1 MPLSRVAA
9 LLFMGWQIAL
19 ISQHVD
25 WTHTRKHCKL
35 SQEEEKEG
43 KGCSGSF
50 AALLVVL
57 LEAISAGLSPI
68 PLPFLFCT
76 RAHSVEARG
85 AGFSVSSAAAA
96 SSSLATSTQCA
107 VQRGRLKTQRNKE
120 INKTG
125 NSTTEREKKKNK
137 KHKNT
142 KKTWDADKVINQ
154 LGHQSVQP
162 TATATEAAPAT
173 VAAAATGPSLPH
185 LSQRDQRDLQWSDF
199 DSKLQNATY
208 ICR

>member
-1 MPLSRVAA
+1 MLGIFCCSA
-9 LLFMGWQIAL
+9 
-19 ISQHVD
+19 
-25 WTHTRKHCKL
+25 
-35 SQEEEKEG
+35 
-43 KGCSGSF
+43 GCAFGSHLSGS
-50 AALLVVL
+50 L
-57 LEAISAGLSPI
+57 

-142 KKTWDADKVINQ
+142 KKT
-154 LGHQSVQP
+154 
-162 TATATEAAPAT
+162 
-173 VAAAATGPSLPH
+173 
-185 LSQRDQRDLQWSDF
+185 
-199 DSKLQNATY
+199 
-208 ICR
+208 